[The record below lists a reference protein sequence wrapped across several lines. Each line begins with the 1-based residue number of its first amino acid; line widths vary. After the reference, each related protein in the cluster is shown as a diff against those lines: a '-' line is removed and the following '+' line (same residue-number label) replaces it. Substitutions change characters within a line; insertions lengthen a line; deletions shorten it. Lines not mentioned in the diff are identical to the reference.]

1 MDRLI
6 VVIVLSL
13 ALLGG
18 GAAEGRSIRKLD
30 KRQGE
35 SALSLVYEGESVRF
49 YCKPCN
55 EIVYSSLKVSSVEVE
70 PLGDGYRLVLNGETV
85 DVAEV
90 YVEDIGSD
98 HQWAN
103 LASLLGFVV
112 EDRPQTLP
120 HAVRDVERLRPH
132 LGAYRGLVS
141 GAEVE
146 LELRLDGRAL
156 VGSYETASGVRRA
169 LRATAFN
176 ATRSGKS
183 LVLMERDERDRGTA
197 VLQGRLDAESGT
209 FAGTWTSLDGQRKE
223 AFELARDEP
232 TKEEERP

>member
-1 MDRLI
+1 MGRSTA
-6 VVIVLSL
+6 VLLVTL

-18 GAAEGRSIRKLD
+18 AAAEGRSVRKID

-35 SALSLVYEGESVRF
+35 SARSLVREGDSVRF
-49 YCKPCN
+49 YCKPCQDV
-55 EIVYSSLKVSSVEVE
+55 VYSSLQVSSVEVE
-70 PLGDGYRLVLNGETV
+70 PLGDGFQLVLNGEVV
-85 DVAEV
+85 DLAEV

-120 HAVRDVERLRPH
+120 PAVRDLELLRPH
-132 LGAYRGLVS
+132 LGTYQGRVS
-141 GAEVE
+141 GAEAD
-146 LELRLDGRAL
+146 LELRLDGRAV
-156 VGSYETASGVRRA
+156 VGSYETASGASRA

-176 ATRSGKS
+176 ATSSGKS

-197 VLQGRLDAESGT
+197 LLQGSFEGGT
-209 FAGTWTSLDGQRKE
+209 FAGTWASLDGQQKE
-223 AFELARDEP
+223 SFELQQEEP
-232 TKEEERP
+232 